1 MGFFCVSN
9 VRKVTKGIY
18 VLVFQRHLDQYKIF
32 DFSKIIWILSEGKIF
47 VEFCVL
53 ARTYNL
59 TFYCIGNTKAQ
70 VLITWLYTGNKIS
83 LKIFLL
89 LKYSWITM
97 LCRHA
102 LEIERW
108 LHPSIVLAFS
118 HMGTKAK
125 LASSASSSSS
135 GPAVFPAVSVM
146 WPIHQCTSWKSL
158 CLSEPQFPWFVD
170 LDSFF
175 YSACLTDTLR
185 VRQTLVAALPATF
198 SLVFQPFSLK
208 CSLLLAIDL

>member
-1 MGFFCVSN
+1 MNTGAQGSLPSFPPS
-9 VRKVTKGIY
+9 
-18 VLVFQRHLDQYKIF
+18 
-32 DFSKIIWILSEGKIF
+32 ILSILGD
-47 VEFCVL
+47 V
-53 ARTYNL
+53 NL
-59 TFYCIGNTKAQ
+59 CIGNSFMSASHLSPHSHDFVFHLTSASHSTCTLFLL
-70 VLITWLYTGNKIS
+70 LI
-83 LKIFLL
+83 L

-146 WPIHQCTSWKSL
+146 WPIHQCTSWKIL